1 MVQRQ
6 LEVNLDAIGPGS
18 LKCISAGSPSR
29 SLRADIEEALRARV
43 RPEDI
48 RHLYGDVL
56 LVYTAAEPLAVRDWL
71 IPALTDDES
80 VFVTE
85 FENWSG
91 RGPAADRAWL
101 LRRGH

>member
-1 MVQRQ
+1 M
-6 LEVNLDAIGPGS
+6 NLDPIGPGS
-18 LKCISAGSPSR
+18 LKCVSAGSPSR
-29 SLRADIEEALRARV
+29 PLRTDIEEALRARV

-48 RHLYGDVL
+48 RHLYGDVF
-56 LVYTAAEPLAVRDWL
+56 LVYTDAEPLAIRDWL
-71 IPALTDDES
+71 ISALGDDES

-91 RGPAADRAWL
+91 RGPAADRSWL